1 MMEALR
7 KAIEEQGVGLE
18 KSIVK
23 VDSFLNHRIDVALS
37 TEMGRALAAAF
48 AEDHVELV
56 LTAEASGIA
65 VALTTAQALGNV
77 PLVFAKK
84 GDPLNV
90 GPNVYTANVFSF
102 TKQVMNTIRVDRSYL
117 PEGTRVLI
125 VDDFMANGE
134 AVEGLRKLVM
144 QAHCTL
150 VGVGICVEKGFQP
163 GGDRLRAAGIKYV
176 PLAVVDAIEDGR
188 IVLREM

>member
-7 KAIEEQGVGLE
+7 KAIEAQGVGIGD
-18 KSIVK
+18 SIVK

-37 TEMGRALAAAF
+37 TEMGRALAEAF
-48 AEDHVELV
+48 AEDGVELV

-65 VALTTAQALGNV
+65 VGLTTAQALGNA

-84 GDPLNV
+84 GTPLNV
-90 GPNVYTANVFSF
+90 GPNVYTANVYSF

-125 VDDFMANGE
+125 VDDFLANGE
-134 AVEGLRKLVM
+134 AVEGLRSLVE
-144 QAHCTL
+144 QAGCTL
-150 VGVGICVEKGFQP
+150 VGVGICVEKGFQQ
-163 GGDRLRAAGIKYV
+163 GGQRLRASGVKYV
-176 PLAVVDAIEDGR
+176 PLAVVDAIENGK
-188 IVLREM
+188 IVLREA

>member
-7 KAIEEQGVGLE
+7 KAIEAQGVGIGD
-18 KSIVK
+18 SIVK

-37 TEMGRALAAAF
+37 TEMGRALAEAF
-48 AEDHVELV
+48 AEDGVELV

-65 VALTTAQALGNV
+65 VGLTTAQALGNV

-84 GDPLNV
+84 GTPLNV
-90 GPNVYTANVFSF
+90 GPNVYTANVYSF

-125 VDDFMANGE
+125 VDDFLANGE
-134 AVEGLRKLVM
+134 AVEGLRSLVE
-144 QAHCTL
+144 QAGCTL
-150 VGVGICVEKGFQP
+150 VGVGICVEKGFQQ
-163 GGDRLRAAGIKYV
+163 GGQRLRASGVKYV
-176 PLAVVDAIEDGR
+176 PLAVVDAIENGK
-188 IVLREM
+188 IVLREA

>member
-77 PLVFAKK
+77 RLLCVLPRGRQVRRPACPAQLTLPLLSAKVK
-84 GDPLNV
+84 GGN
-90 GPNVYTANVFSF
+90 FS
-102 TKQVMNTIRVDRSYL
+102 
-117 PEGTRVLI
+117 
-125 VDDFMANGE
+125 
-134 AVEGLRKLVM
+134 
-144 QAHCTL
+144 
-150 VGVGICVEKGFQP
+150 
-163 GGDRLRAAGIKYV
+163 
-176 PLAVVDAIEDGR
+176 
-188 IVLREM
+188 